1 MRLGIL
7 SDTHGKLD
15 AMIAAMRTLR
25 NAGAEYYIHCGDVGG
40 EAILDELAGLTSA
53 FVFGNNDYDRR
64 ELARYSASIDV
75 RCLREFGELE
85 LNGKR
90 IAVTHGD
97 DARLVKQLMLQQRH
111 DYLLLG
117 HTHVK
122 RDQRS
127 GTMRVINPGAL
138 YRAAEKTVAVLDL
151 PSDELKFLLV
161 AT

>member
-1 MRLGIL
+1 
-7 SDTHGKLD
+7 
-15 AMIAAMRTLR
+15 
-25 NAGAEYYIHCGDVGG
+25 
-40 EAILDELAGLTSA
+40 
-53 FVFGNNDYDRR
+53 NNDYDRQD
-64 ELARYSASIDV
+64 LARYAASIDV

-85 LNGKR
+85 LDGKR

-97 DARLVKQLMLQQRH
+97 DARLLKQLMLQQRH

-122 RDQRS
+122 RDQRV
-127 GTMRVINPGAL
+127 GTMRIINPGAL

-151 PSDELKFLLV
+151 ASDQLKFFIV